1 MSARVVPLE
10 DGGGLKAAL
19 EALLADLD
27 AGRIRAV
34 VIVTADAAGGLDPW
48 WGASRSLGPHAG
60 TVLRGMVA
68 YLGALMDAE
77 ALER

>member
-1 MSARVVPLE
+1 MSARLV
-10 DGGGLKAAL
+10 AL
-19 EALLADLD
+19 DDAEALHGILEELRRGVE

-34 VIVTADAAGGLDPW
+34 AIVAADAGGGLEPF

-60 TVLRGMVA
+60 SVLRGAVA

>member
-1 MSARVVPLE
+1 VSARVVPLE
-10 DGGGLKAAL
+10 DGAGVKAAL

-34 VIVTADAAGGLDPW
+34 VIVTADASGGLEPW
-48 WGASRSLGPHAG
+48 WGASRMLGPHAG

>member
-1 MSARVVPLE
+1 VSARVVPLE
-10 DGGGLKAAL
+10 DGAGVKAAL
-19 EALLADLD
+19 EALVADVE
-27 AGRIRAV
+27 AGKVRAV
-34 VIVTADAAGGLDPW
+34 AIITADAAGGLEPW
-48 WGASRSLGPHAG
+48 WGASRMLGAHAG